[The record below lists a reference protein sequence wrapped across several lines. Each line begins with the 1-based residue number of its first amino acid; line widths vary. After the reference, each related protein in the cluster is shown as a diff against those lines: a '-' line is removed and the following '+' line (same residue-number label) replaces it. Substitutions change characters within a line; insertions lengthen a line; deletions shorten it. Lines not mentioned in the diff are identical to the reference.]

1 MRSISVGLI
10 GFGTVGSGV
19 VKIIQENGDVIKE
32 RLGTDL
38 VLKKIVDLDITS
50 PRPVKVDSTLLSTNI
65 DDILSD
71 PDIDI
76 VIELIGGIEPAKTF
90 ILRALENGKHVVT
103 ANKALLAHHGN
114 EIFKVAAE
122 NNVNIGFEA
131 SVGGGIP
138 LIRSIREGLVAEDIK
153 VIYGILNGTA
163 NYILTRMT
171 TDGASF
177 SDALKEAQE
186 KGYAEADP
194 TLDIEGHDT
203 AHKLSIMCALSFGGK
218 IEFDKVHI
226 EGITGIDQKDIQFA
240 TEFGYKI
247 KLLAIGAESDGK
259 IDMRVHP
266 TMIPKDHVL
275 SSVDGAY
282 NAVFI
287 NGNAVGNVMLYG
299 LGAGMMPTGSA
310 VISDVVDM
318 GRDILH
324 GVNNRVPA
332 LSFVDSAENNV
343 EYKPI
348 SEIETRYYFR
358 FEALDRPGVLSKIS
372 GILGENDIS
381 ISAVIQKGRQ
391 VAGSVPI
398 VMITH
403 SALEKNVQTAL
414 DKIDKLDIVK
424 APSKLIRI
432 ENGEVD

>member
-1 MRSISVGLI
+1 MRSIKVGLI

-19 VKIIQENGDVIKE
+19 VKIIRQNGDVIKE

-38 VLKKIVDLDITS
+38 ELKKIVDLDITT
-50 PRPVKVDSTLLSTNI
+50 PRPVKVEKSILSTNI
-65 DDILSD
+65 DDIMED
-71 PDIDI
+71 PEIDI

-90 ILRALENGKHVVT
+90 ILKSLEKGKHVVT

-114 EIFKVAAE
+114 EIFEAAAK
-122 NNVNIGFEA
+122 NGVDVGFEA

-138 LIRSIREGLVAEDIK
+138 LIRSIREGLVAEDIQ

-177 SDALKEAQE
+177 SEALKEAQE

-203 AHKLSIMCALSFGGK
+203 AHKLAIMCALSFGGK

-226 EGITGIDQKDIQFA
+226 EGITDIDQKDIQFA
-240 TEFGYKI
+240 SEFGYKI
-247 KLLAIGAESDGK
+247 KLLAIGAETNGK

-287 NGNAVGNVMLYG
+287 NGNAVGNIMLYG

-310 VISDVVDM
+310 VISDIVDM

-324 GVNNRVPA
+324 GVNNRVPP
-332 LSFVDSAENNV
+332 LSFVDSSKNSV
-343 EYKPI
+343 TYKPI
-348 SEIETRYYFR
+348 SEIKTRYYFR

-372 GILGENDIS
+372 GILGKYNIS

-398 VMITH
+398 VMLTH
-403 SALEKNVQTAL
+403 TAVEKNVRSALEE
-414 DKIDKLDIVK
+414 IDKLDVVK

-432 ENGEVD
+432 ENGEAE

>member
-1 MRSISVGLI
+1 MRSIKVGLI

-19 VKIIQENGDVIKE
+19 VKILQENGDVIEE
-32 RLGTDL
+32 RLGTRL
-38 VLKKIVDLDITS
+38 ELKKIVDLDITS
-50 PRPVKVDSTLLSTNI
+50 PRPVKVEPSLLSTNI
-65 DDILSD
+65 DDILED
-71 PDIDI
+71 PDVGI
-76 VIELIGGIEPAKTF
+76 VIELVGGIEPAKSF
-90 ILRALENGKHVVT
+90 ILRALKNKKHVVT

-114 EIFKVAAE
+114 EIFRVAAE
-122 NNVNIGFEA
+122 NGVGVGFEA

-138 LIRSIREGLVAEDIK
+138 LIRSIREGLVAEEIR

-171 TDGASF
+171 ADGASF
-177 SDALKEAQE
+177 EDALKEAQE

-203 AHKLSIMCALSFGGK
+203 AHKLAIMCALSFGGK

-240 TEFGYKI
+240 GEFGYKI
-247 KLLAIGAESDGK
+247 KLLAIGAESNGK

-310 VISDVVDM
+310 VISDIVEM

-324 GVNNRVPA
+324 NVNNRVPP
-332 LSFVDSAENNV
+332 LSFVDSSANIV

-372 GILGENDIS
+372 GVLGKNNIS

-403 SALEKNVQTAL
+403 SALEKNVRTAL
-414 DKIDKLDIVK
+414 DEIDKLDVVK

-432 ENGEVD
+432 ENGDTE